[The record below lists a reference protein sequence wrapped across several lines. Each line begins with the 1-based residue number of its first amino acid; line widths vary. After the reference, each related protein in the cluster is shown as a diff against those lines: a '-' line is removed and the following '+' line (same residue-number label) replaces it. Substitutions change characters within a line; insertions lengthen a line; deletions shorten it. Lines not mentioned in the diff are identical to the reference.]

1 MKHMYIHIPFCKKIC
16 SYCDF
21 CKMFYNNEF
30 IDKYLDE
37 LNNEIINYYNGEEM
51 ETVYIGG
58 GTPSSLSYDELN
70 KLDKMPNVVE
80 WNDKRAASQNFNK
93 KEKIHQSFYDSGGF
107 SVRQNINCLS
117 FSAKV
122 LIFHSLI

>member
-1 MKHMYIHIPFCKKIC
+1 MNIDIEEFKTYILDFINRQKGILKNPKAQVFSKGINFEESTLKI
-16 SYCDF
+16 SFWIKD
-21 CKMFYNNEF
+21 
-30 IDKYLDE
+30 
-37 LNNEIINYYNGEEM
+37 
-51 ETVYIGG
+51 
-58 GTPSSLSYDELN
+58 
-70 KLDKMPNVVE
+70 
-80 WNDKRAASQNFNK
+80 FNK

>member
-1 MKHMYIHIPFCKKIC
+1 MVYFFDIEKCKCCPYRGGCYKEGAKKKTYTETIIC
-16 SYCDF
+16 DSHSEQVKF
-21 CKMFYNNEF
+21 Q
-30 IDKYLDE
+30 
-37 LNNEIINYYNGEEM
+37 
-51 ETVYIGG
+51 ET
-58 GTPSSLSYDELN
+58 EH
-70 KLDKMPNVVE
+70 
-80 WNDKRAASQNFNK
+80 F